1 MRVGPQEA
9 SISVVQESRMETTEK
24 SRIVSSPS
32 VTLLRVKLE
41 VLHDVTE
48 GLFVLDDPDDRG
60 KHTASQTF
68 MTSLGRFMTLSAN
81 SL

>member
-1 MRVGPQEA
+1 
-9 SISVVQESRMETTEK
+9 METTET

-48 GLFVLDDPDDRG
+48 GLFVLDDPDENTPRH
-60 KHTASQTF
+60 KHS
-68 MTSLGRFMTLSAN
+68 
-81 SL
+81 

>member
-9 SISVVQESRMETTEK
+9 SISVAQESRMETAEE
-24 SRIVSSPS
+24 SRLVSAPS

-48 GLFVLDDPDDRG
+48 GLFVLDDPGRG
-60 KHTASQTF
+60 
-68 MTSLGRFMTLSAN
+68 
-81 SL
+81 